1 MREVGHLSDCSAD
14 GCSSLL
20 AERRWDDDDEVAA
33 ALEWMMGVL
42 LKAWQACGAD
52 RRRKEA
58 AYPAAHMA
66 DMDGAKRMALLMLNV
81 YWSKPGQSYGSLCLW
96 R

>member
-66 DMDGAKRMALLMLNV
+66 DMDGAKRMALMLNV
-81 YWSKPGQSYGSLCLW
+81 YWSRPGQGSLLAMM
-96 R
+96 